1 MELGKK
7 TFTNDISRVESSKKK
22 EKKKK
27 NFLSDSSLSSHDSD
41 PCQNHDNRSA
51 TFLAYSTLQ
60 RNSVQLEKYQ
70 IFHHYNPEKILL
82 GHRIEEKPKEKERLK
97 SYLPRVIGSQY
108 RTQDVHL
115 VNRFL

>member
-7 TFTNDISRVESSKKK
+7 LSQMIFLVLRARKRKKK
-22 EKKKK
+22 RKRIFYQTHHCQVTIQIPVRTTITDPQRSLRIQRYNETR
-27 NFLSDSSLSSHDSD
+27 FSS
-41 PCQNHDNRSA
+41 
-51 TFLAYSTLQ
+51 
-60 RNSVQLEKYQ
+60 RNTKCSITIIQK
-70 IFHHYNPEKILL
+70 KILL